1 MCGRFSSEWKF
12 FCTFGKL
19 KNEGNEILFPSLNEI
34 SLLTMRKMKKKQCYF
49 TFLSFSLSSMEN
61 DFQLS
66 TPKEFTKLNKS
77 CQTCPIT
84 RALSCG
90 STTLHPEHIKIGTY
104 FMWTVLSIFFP
115 HAVFSSHPNRCRE
128 KLREVL
134 TFVTRMWIQ
143 AVLPIKGKRKRK
155 F

>member
-1 MCGRFSSEWKF
+1 MEVLLYIWQVKKWGEWNPLSISQWNFSF
-12 FCTFGKL
+12 D
-19 KNEGNEILFPSLNEI
+19 NEENE
-34 SLLTMRKMKKKQCYF
+34 KKQRYF

-66 TPKEFTKLNKS
+66 TPEEFTKLNKN
-77 CQTCPIT
+77 CQTYPMT

-104 FMWTVLSIFFP
+104 FMWTVFSTFFS
-115 HAVFSSHPNRCRE
+115 HAVFSSHPKRCRE

-134 TFVTRMWIQ
+134 TFVTRTWWIQ